1 MKNNKIIIYLGILA
15 VGVLLGWL
23 VFGGNTT
30 KEPVHNHN
38 AVAETNQMWTCSMHP
53 QIMQP
58 EAGDCPIC
66 GMDLIPAETSAVGLM
81 ADQFKLSENALALA
95 NIQTSTVGNGHLDKD
110 AGFVLSGKITENK
123 NETATMPA
131 HFNGRVEQLYVNS
144 LGEQVNKGQTVAK
157 IYSPELI
164 AAQQELIVAYKLKAS
179 QPQLYNAVR
188 NKFKNW
194 MIHGNQLDEVEQT
207 GQVKTSFTIYSHVS
221 GVVTEISINEG
232 AHIMDGKPIFK
243 VSNLKTVWAN
253 FDVYENQ
260 IGQFKTGQ
268 EVMVSTKAY
277 LDKIFK
283 GKVDFIDPILDT
295 NTRTVKL
302 RVVLNNTDDVLKPGM
317 FVEGKVKSNT
327 SITKET
333 VLMIPSTAVL
343 WTGKRSV
350 VYIKA
355 NPEEPIFEMRDI
367 TIGNQIGDHYE
378 VLNGLSTGDEIV
390 TQGTFTVD
398 AAAQLQ
404 GKKSMMNKT
413 GGQIMTGHEGHFDME
428 TLASGTK
435 EKSFNLNK
443 RLVVARAFQDQLQ
456 VVFNAYVQLKATL
469 LKEDLKKVEVA
480 SKQLLEDLSKVDM
493 ELLRD
498 DEAHKHW
505 MAVEKKLKTDATS
518 LSKSSKIEEQRRYFK
533 SLSSHL
539 ANAIEVFG
547 INENVYLQ
555 FCPMGDDNTGAYW
568 LSKDEKVINPYFGGA
583 MLTCGD
589 VKQVIN

>member
-1 MKNNKIIIYLGILA
+1 MKNNKIVIYIAVLS

-23 VFGGNTT
+23 LFGGTT
-30 KEPVHNHN
+30 HTETEHNHN
-38 AVAETNQMWTCSMHP
+38 AVAESNQMWTCSMHP

-58 EAGDCPIC
+58 ETGDCPIC

-81 ADQFKLSENALALA
+81 ADQFKLSENAVALA
-95 NIQTSTVGNGHLDKD
+95 NIQTSIVGNGNLDRD
-110 AGFVLSGKITENK
+110 AGFVLSGKITENE

-131 HFNGRVEQLYVNS
+131 HFNGRIEKLYVNS
-144 LGEQVNKGQTVAK
+144 LGEKVNKGQAVAK

-232 AHIMDGKPIFK
+232 SHIMDGKPIFK

-260 IGQFKTGQ
+260 IGQFKTSQ

-277 LDKIFK
+277 PDKIFK

-302 RVVLNNTDDVLKPGM
+302 RVVLNNSDDALKPGM

-327 SITKET
+327 FITKET

-355 NPEEPIFEMRDI
+355 NPDEPIFEMRDI
-367 TIGNQIGDHYE
+367 TIGNQIGEHYE
-378 VLNGLSTGDEIV
+378 VLNGLSAGNEIV

-404 GKKSMMNKT
+404 GKKSMMNKD
-413 GGQIMTGHEGHFDME
+413 GGKVMTGHEGHLGMGNM
-428 TLASGTK
+428 ASENNENHSNMNERVEVSK
-435 EKSFNLNK
+435 E
-443 RLVVARAFQDQLQ
+443 FQKQLK
-456 VVFNAYVQLKATL
+456 VVFNDYIKLKDVL
-469 LKEDLKKVEVA
+469 VKDDLKNVVVA
-480 SKQLLEDLSKVDM
+480 SKQLLTNLSNVDM
-493 ELLRD
+493 ALLTD
-498 DEAHKHW
+498 KETHKHW
-505 MAVEKKLKTDATS
+505 MDIEKKIKADATS
-518 LSKSSKIEEQRRYFK
+518 LSKSSKIEDQRRYFK

-539 ANAIEVFG
+539 TNAIEVFG
-547 INENVYLQ
+547 INEKVYHQ
-555 FCPMGDDNTGAYW
+555 FCPMGDDNKGAYW
-568 LSKDEKVINPYFGGA
+568 LSKEENVVNPYFGGE
-583 MLTCGD
+583 MLTCGE
-589 VKQVIN
+589 VKQIIE

>member
-38 AVAETNQMWTCSMHP
+38 AVAETKQMWTCSMHP

-66 GMDLIPAETSAVGLM
+66 GMDLIPAESSAEGLM
-81 ADQFKLSENALALA
+81 ANQFKLTENAMALA
-95 NIQTSTVGNGHLDKD
+95 NIQTSIVGSGTLGAD
-110 AGFVLSGKITENK
+110 AGFVLSGKIKENE

-131 HFNGRVEQLYVNS
+131 HFNGRIEKLYVNS
-144 LGEQVNKGQTVAK
+144 LGEKVNKGQAIAK

-179 QPQLYNAVR
+179 QPQLYNAVK

-232 AHIMDGKPIFK
+232 SHIMDGKPIFK
-243 VSNLKTVWAN
+243 VSNLNTVWAN

-277 LDKIFK
+277 PDKTFK

-302 RVVLNNTDDVLKPGM
+302 RVVLSNTDDVLKPGM
-317 FVEGKVKSNT
+317 FVEGKIKSNS
-327 SITKET
+327 SINKET
-333 VLMIPSTAVL
+333 VLVIPSTAVL
-343 WTGKRSV
+343 WTGERSV

-355 NPEEPIFEMRDI
+355 DPNEPVFEMRQI
-367 TIGNQIGDHYE
+367 TLGNSIRDNYE
-378 VLNGLSTGDEIV
+378 VLEGLNDGDEIV
-390 TQGTFTVD
+390 TNGTFTID

-413 GGQIMTGHEGHFDME
+413 GGKTSTGHEGHLGMGNTASENNENHSNVNERVEVSEGFQKQLKVVFDDYIK
-428 TLASGTK
+428 LKDALVQDD
-435 EKSFNLNK
+435 LNN
-443 RLVVARAFQDQLQ
+443 VVA
-456 VVFNAYVQLKATL
+456 
-469 LKEDLKKVEVA
+469 E
-480 SKQLLEDLSKVDM
+480 SKQLLTNLSNVNM
-493 ELLRD
+493 ALLTD
-498 DEAHKHW
+498 KETHKHW
-505 MAVEKKLKTDATS
+505 MAIEKKIKTDATS
-518 LSKSSKIEEQRRYFK
+518 LSKSSKIEDQRRYFK
-533 SLSSHL
+533 SLSAHL
-539 ANAIEVFG
+539 ANALEIFG
-547 INENVYLQ
+547 INERVYHQ
-555 FCPMGDDNTGAYW
+555 YCPMGDNNNGAYW
-568 LSKDEKVINPYFGGA
+568 LSKEEKVINPYFGGA
-583 MLTCGD
+583 MLTCGE
-589 VKQVIN
+589 VKQIIE